1 MPFQKLFMESN
12 QIAFSYWP
20 LIIQFAVAA
29 GFVVVTLLGTH
40 LLGPKSSGKRKDES
54 FECGLDSVGNA
65 RNPFSVKY
73 FMTAILFVLFD
84 VEIIFMY
91 PWAVNFKKLGWFGFW
106 EMVIFLALLMAGFYY
121 VIQKGVLAWEERH
134 REGIDNSE
142 KLKVN
147 SEKWKVNS

>member
-1 MPFQKLFMESN
+1 MESN

-91 PWAVNFKKLGWFGFW
+91 PWAVNFRTLGWFGFV
-106 EMVIFLALLMAGFYY
+106 EMLIFLALLMAGFYY
-121 VIQKGVLAWEERH
+121 VLMKGVLKWET
-134 REGIDNSE
+134 RED
-142 KLKVN
+142 V
-147 SEKWKVNS
+147 